1 MVKIFYQ
8 YFRVVLL
15 QIHLGSGAAR
25 IRIRNDFFRIR
36 IRIMLKVSALTRSG
50 STTLFRSFR
59 LTFRKHCNGLKTL
72 FCSTNGLTSGSV

>member
-25 IRIRNDFFRIR
+25 NDFFRIR
-36 IRIMLKVSALTRSG
+36 IRIMLKVSDLTRSG
-50 STTLFRSFR
+50 STTLFRSIR
-59 LTFRKHCNGLKTL
+59 LAFRKHCNGLKML
-72 FCSTNGLTSGSV
+72 FCSTNGLISGSV